1 MGLLVNGE
9 WKDQWYDTSATGGR
23 FVRAASGFR
32 NWVTRD
38 GRPGPSGSSGFKAES
53 GRYHLY
59 VSLACPWAHRTL
71 IVRKLK
77 RLEDVIS
84 VSVVDPF
91 MGDKGWAFSSP
102 DGSITAGSTAD
113 TINHANYLYEIY
125 LRSQPGYSG
134 RVTVPVLWDKEQAL
148 IVNNESSEII
158 VMLNDAFD
166 QWGDSGVDL
175 YPQSLRVEID
185 QLNATVYEHVNNG
198 VYKCGFATSQD
209 EYEQAFDALFETLD
223 QLERRLS
230 RQRYLLGGRFTLAD
244 WRLFTTLVRFDSV
257 YYGHFKCN
265 LRRITDY
272 SNLWG
277 YARDL
282 YQTSTIAETVNLAQS
297 KRHYYMSHPTIN
309 PTRIVPKGPELDFTS
324 SQERTRLS
332 S

>member
-23 FVRAASGFR
+23 FVRGASGFR

-38 GRPGPSGSSGFKAES
+38 GTPGPSGLSGFKGES

-102 DGSITAGSTAD
+102 DGSITAGSTGD
-113 TINHANYLYEIY
+113 TVNHARYLYEVY
-125 LRSQPGYSG
+125 LRSEPGYSG
-134 RVTVPVLWDKEQAL
+134 RVTVPVLWDKERAL

-166 QWGDSGVDL
+166 QWGDAGLDL
-175 YPQSLRVEID
+175 YPQSLRIEID
-185 QLNATVYEHVNNG
+185 QLNTTVYEHVNNG

-209 EYEQAFDALFETLD
+209 AYEQAFDALFETLD
-223 QLERRLS
+223 QLERRLAPK
-230 RQRYLLGGRFTLAD
+230 RYLLGDKVTLAD
-244 WRLFTTLVRFDSV
+244 LRLFTTLVRFDSV

-272 SNLWG
+272 PNLWG

-282 YQTSTIAETVNLAQS
+282 YQTAGVAETVNLAQI
-297 KRHYYMSHPTIN
+297 KRHYYMSQPTIN
-309 PTRIVPKGPELDFTS
+309 PTRIVPKGPELDFTTS
-324 SQERTRLS
+324 HDRAGLS